1 MAEEL
6 PFLRRY
12 VNLWPA
18 EVRGRIYLNK
28 RRAKRKLHIPKAQSK
43 AGHLK
48 THHSDAVKP
57 ETDSDSESLAP
68 VSGST
73 RTHFKVLDSAYTC
86 KA

>member
-1 MAEEL
+1 MEEEL

-18 EVRGRIYLNK
+18 EVRGRVYLNT
-28 RRAKRKLHIPKAQSK
+28 RRVRCILRIQKAQSK

-48 THHSDAVKP
+48 THHSDTVKP
-57 ETDSDSESLAP
+57 EADSDSESLAS